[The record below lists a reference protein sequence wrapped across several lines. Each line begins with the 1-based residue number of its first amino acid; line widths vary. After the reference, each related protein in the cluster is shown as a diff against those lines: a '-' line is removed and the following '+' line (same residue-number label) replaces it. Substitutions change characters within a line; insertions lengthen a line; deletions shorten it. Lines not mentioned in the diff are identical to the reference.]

1 MNKKTV
7 PLRSEQKPEDCWNL
21 SKLYASFEKWQCAF
35 EIWKE
40 KLPSLTAFR
49 GKLGNGAETLADFLE
64 TEASWNMEEERLA
77 SYCMLRLSE
86 DIENQQA
93 QKFHFMLMSF
103 ATQASAELSFVKE
116 EILAVPETA
125 WTTLLAHNRLQPFA
139 VSLSKI
145 LRKREHSLSQNEERI
160 LALSAQSGQTAH
172 DAFEA
177 LTDGDFHF
185 DTLMLDGVETE
196 LSQSTFTQFLNS
208 SDRETR
214 KNAYRRFYAE
224 FEKHKNTLAT
234 LYAGSVSRD
243 IFAARSRRYSSS
255 LEAAL
260 FGKDVPIAVYRN
272 LIDEVRRGLPILHRY
287 YRLRKLRLQVTE
299 LRHYDVYVPL
309 VSQITMKH
317 SYEEAVELVCRALQ
331 PLGNEYVSILKNGL
345 LHGWVDRYENKGKR
359 SGAFS
364 AGTFTSDPYILMN
377 YKEDVLRDVF
387 TLIHESGHSMHSY
400 YCSRSNPFQHY
411 DYTIFEAETA
421 STFNEQLL
429 AEYLKKTE
437 TDSQVKAFVI
447 GKQIDDMIA
456 TLFRQTMFAEFEL
469 ICHETAEKGEA
480 LTLEFFRSTYRKLL
494 QDYFG
499 PEMILEE
506 ESDLECLRIPHF
518 YRAYYVFQYA
528 TGISAAVALAKGV
541 LSGEKKKRDDYFT
554 FLKTGGSLFPIESLK
569 QAGIDM
575 TQPQPIREAIAYF
588 EELLNEL
595 ETFFDC
601 QNSSSEVK

>member
-1 MNKKTV
+1 MNKNTV
-7 PLRSEQKPEDCWNL
+7 PARSEIKPEDRWNL
-21 SKLYASFEKWQCAF
+21 SKLYSSFEEWNTAF
-35 EIWKE
+35 EQWKQM
-40 KLPSLTAFR
+40 LPLMTGFQNR
-49 GKLGNGAETLADFLE
+49 LGESADTLADFLE
-64 TEASWNMEEERLA
+64 TEVKWDTEEERLA
-77 SYCMLRLSE
+77 SYCMLRISE
-86 DIENQQA
+86 DLENQEA
-93 QKFHFMLMSF
+93 QKYHFMLMSF
-103 ATQASAELSFVKE
+103 ATQAAAQLSFIRE
-116 EILAVPETA
+116 EILAVPEEC
-125 WTTLLAHNRLQPFA
+125 WPQWLENSRLKPFSVA
-139 VSLSKI
+139 IGKI
-145 LRKREHSLSQNEERI
+145 RRTRPHSLSQNEERI
-160 LALSAQSGQTAH
+160 LALSSQSGQTAH

-177 LTDGDFHF
+177 LTDGDFRF
-185 DTLMLDGVETE
+185 GTLPYEGVETE
-196 LSQSTFTQFLNS
+196 LSQSTFTVFLNS
-208 SDRETR
+208 PDRTTR
-214 KNAYRRFYAE
+214 RNAYRRFYAE
-224 FEKHKNTLAT
+224 FEKHKNTLAA

-243 IFAARSRRYSSS
+243 IFTARARHYNSA

-260 FGKDVPIAVYRN
+260 FGKDVPGSVYRN
-272 LIDEVRRGLPILHRY
+272 LIDEVGRGLPVLHRY
-287 YRLRKLRLQVTE
+287 YRLRKKLLKLDE

-309 VSQITMKH
+309 VGDVKMKH
-317 SYEEAVELVCRALQ
+317 TYEEAVDLIGKALQ
-331 PLGNEYVSILKNGL
+331 PLGDEYVSILKNGL
-345 LHGWVDRYENKGKR
+345 LNGWVDRYENKGKR

-437 TDSQVKAFVI
+437 SDPKVKAFVI

-469 ICHETAEKGEA
+469 ICHETAEQGGA
-480 LTLEFFRSTYRKLL
+480 LTLDFFRSTYRKLL
-494 QDYFG
+494 EKYFG

-541 LSGEKKKRDDYFT
+541 LSGDPEKRERYFT

-569 QAGIDM
+569 RAGIDM
-575 TQPQPIREAIAYF
+575 TQPQPVREAVSCF
-588 EELLNEL
+588 EKLLDEF
-595 ETFFDC
+595 ETFF
-601 QNSSSEVK
+601 